1 MALVLWKF
9 NFQQQEQGDEVL
21 TSNIGHT
28 QVRPPFILTST
39 WGKMI

>member
-9 NFQQQEQGDEVL
+9 NFQQEQGDEVL

-39 WGKMI
+39 WVKMI